1 MDRCR
6 RRLLQAV
13 GGFALAVLGTGARPE
28 QYPSRTIRLIVPW
41 PPGSI
46 VDVEG
51 RLVAERLRQALGQP
65 VVVDNRPGG
74 SGMIGVS
81 LGARAK
87 PDGYTLTFASSSN
100 LVIAPAMELQPPYD
114 VREDLQPVTQYSDA
128 PMVLLANP
136 ALKAGTAGE
145 LIALA
150 KARPGKLAYGSN
162 GAGGITHI
170 AGELF
175 RHAADIDVLHVPY
188 KGSPQAQLALL
199 ANQIQFSFDF
209 PSVSLPQIKAG
220 ALRALMVTS
229 RERVPALPDVPTA
242 IEAGLPDLV
251 VRGWAGFIVPV
262 GTPSDIVVRLQSAL
276 ARIVHSPEV
285 RDRLQQSGMSAVG
298 STPEAFRAFIAE
310 EHARW
315 TELVRRTGVKPGR

>member
-1 MDRCR
+1 MDAAR
-6 RRLLQAV
+6 RRLLCLF
-13 GGFALAVLGTGARPE
+13 GWAVLATGSGNARPDT
-28 QYPSRTIRLIVPW
+28 YPSRPIRLIIPW

-51 RLVAERLRQALGQP
+51 RVVAEHLRRGLGQP
-65 VVVDNRPGG
+65 VIVDNRPGG

-136 ALKAGTAGE
+136 ALQAGTVRE

-150 KARPGKLAYGSN
+150 KAQPGKLAYGSN

-175 RHAADIDVLHVPY
+175 RHAAGVDVLHVPY
-188 KGSPQAQLALL
+188 KGSPQTQLALL

-209 PSVSLPQIKAG
+209 PVVSLSHVQAG
-220 ALRALMVTS
+220 RLHALMVTS
-229 RERVPALPDVPTA
+229 STRVPVLPDVPTA
-242 IEAGLPDLV
+242 IEAGLPELA
-251 VRGWAGFIVPV
+251 VRGWAGFVLPV
-262 GTPSDIVVRLQSAL
+262 GTPAEIVARLHEAL

-285 RDRLQQSGMSAVG
+285 RGRLERNGSRAVG
-298 STPEAFRAFIAE
+298 STPEAFRVFIAE
-310 EHARW
+310 EHIRW
-315 TELVRRTGVKPGR
+315 TDIIRRTGVKAGQ